1 MDLSHL
7 NKPQREAVLT
17 TEGPLLVLAG
27 AGSGKTRVIT
37 HRICH
42 LLDQK
47 VPARSILAVTFTN
60 KAASEMKERVVQM
73 AGQRA
78 LGVTLS
84 TFHAFGAEV
93 LKEHLVK
100 LGWPKKF
107 AIVDTGDQIALVRRA
122 MKERQIDD
130 KVFDARKVLT
140 LISRAKSSGTEP
152 QLKAPDEE
160 GGEDIEL
167 VAHLVFPLY
176 QLALKAQ
183 GAVDF
188 DDLIVFPSRIFE
200 KHPEVKAQYAKRFR
214 YIMVDE
220 YQDTNKAQLDLL
232 RHLGDSHLNV
242 CVVGDDDQCIYSWRG
257 AEVRNILD
265 FERLFPGGK
274 EVRLEQNY
282 RSNQVIL
289 DAANSVIEKNPDRR
303 AKRMWSEV
311 KGGPR
316 ITLCCAPSEEDEA
329 RWVASEVKRAIVEG
343 ISADEVAILYRVNGQ
358 SRFLEEFL
366 REREVRYEV
375 IGGSEFFDLREVKDV
390 IAYFRVIAN
399 PKDEISLLRIVNTPA
414 RGIGDVTMER
424 LTAWALE
431 QQVHLFEAMRRAA
444 EVETLPKGAAEK
456 LGEFVALIERYR
468 KGFNRSGAG
477 AASAAPDSSG
487 AKRRTGQGE
496 ATSNSGN
503 LSQLTRE
510 LLAEIQF
517 IDSARASAPT
527 LAAGDRKAKAVAHV
541 IQSLEVYEKREG
553 KKASL
558 LTYLNRLS
566 LDTKSE
572 EEEPHHQAG
581 RVTLMTLHGA
591 KGLEWKLVFMV
602 GVEEDLLPHSG
613 MQGEAP
619 NPEEERRLCYVGM
632 TRARERLVMTRAS
645 TRIKRGK
652 ELPRTPSRFLSDIP
666 EQLCDLVE
674 LAAIPVGPPTV
685 KEQNFFASLREKLK
699 SAKEGVVPG
708 GSGLDS
714 PGPDR

>member
-7 NKPQREAVLT
+7 NPPQREAVLT

-42 LLDQK
+42 LLDKK

-60 KAASEMKERVVQM
+60 KAASEMKERVVHM

-93 LKEHLVK
+93 LKEHLSK

-130 KVFDARKVLT
+130 KVFDSRKVLT

-152 QLKAPDEE
+152 QARGAGGEE
-160 GGEDIEL
+160 GEEGEDIEL

-200 KHPEVKAQYAKRFR
+200 KHPEVKEQFARRFR

-232 RHLGDSHLNV
+232 QHLGDSHRNV

-303 AKRMWSEV
+303 AKRMWSET

-316 ITLCCAPSEEDEA
+316 ITLCTAPSEEDEA

-343 ISADEVAILYRVNGQ
+343 ISSDEVAILYRVNGQ

-375 IGGSEFFDLREVKDV
+375 IGGTEFFDLREVKDV

-399 PKDEISLLRIVNTPA
+399 PKDEISLLRIVNTPS

-424 LTAWALE
+424 LTAWALSQE
-431 QQVHLFEAMRRAA
+431 VHLFQAMQRAA
-444 EVETLPKGAAEK
+444 EIETLPLGAAEK
-456 LGEFVALIERYR
+456 VGEFVTLIERYR
-468 KGFNRSGAG
+468 KSFN
-477 AASAAPDSSG
+477 
-487 AKRRTGQGE
+487 K
-496 ATSNSGN
+496 GN
-503 LSQLTRE
+503 LSVLTRD
-510 LLAEIQF
+510 LLAEIDF
-517 IDSARASAPT
+517 VGSARASAPT
-527 LAAGDRKAKAVAHV
+527 LASGDRKAKAVAHV
-541 IQSLEVYEKREG
+541 IHSLEVYEKREG

-572 EEEPHHQAG
+572 EDEPQHHAG
-581 RVTLMTLHGA
+581 RVTMMTLHGS

-652 ELPRTPSRFLSDIP
+652 ELARTPSRFLADIP

-674 LAAIPVGPPTV
+674 LAAIPVGPVTV
-685 KEQNFFASLREKLK
+685 KEKSFFASLREKLK
-699 SAKEGVVPG
+699 PTAPPEGSAGDAK
-708 GSGLDS
+708 GSGLDTPS
-714 PGPDR
+714 SDR

>member
-1 MDLSHL
+1 M
-7 NKPQREAVLT
+7 LT

-47 VPARSILAVTFTN
+47 VPARNILAVTFTN
-60 KAASEMKERVVQM
+60 KAAAEMKERVVHM
-73 AGQRA
+73 AGQRGT
-78 LGVTLS
+78 GVTLS

-93 LKEHLVK
+93 LREHLSK

-130 KVFDARKVLT
+130 KTFDPRKILT
-140 LISRAKSSGTEP
+140 LISRAKNSGVEP
-152 QLKAPDEE
+152 QPRKSRPAPKPIEDDGGDFDEFDEDEE
-160 GGEDIEL
+160 EDDGGELEL
-167 VAHLVFPLY
+167 ATHLVFPLY

-188 DDLIVFPSRIFE
+188 DDLIAFPSRIFE
-200 KHPEVKAQYAKRFR
+200 QHPEVKEQYGKRFR

-220 YQDTNKAQLDLL
+220 YQDTNKAQLELL
-232 RHLGDSHLNV
+232 RHLGDSHHNV

-282 RSNQVIL
+282 RSTQVIL
-289 DAANSVIEKNPDRR
+289 DAANSVIEKNPARR
-303 AKRMWSEV
+303 PKRMWSDT
-311 KGGPR
+311 KGGPK
-316 ITLCCAPSEEDEA
+316 IVVCTAPSEEDEA
-329 RWVASEVKRAIVEG
+329 RWVASEVKRAVTEG
-343 ISADEVAILYRVNGQ
+343 IRPDEMAILYRVNGQ

-375 IGGSEFFDLREVKDV
+375 AGGSEFFDQREVKDV

-399 PKDEISLLRIVNTPA
+399 PKDEISLLRIVNVPA

-424 LTAWALE
+424 LTGWAIKNEIPLWKAL
-431 QQVHLFEAMRRAA
+431 QRAN
-444 EVETLPKGAAEK
+444 EIETLPKGAAEK

-468 KGFNRSGAG
+468 ARFDK
-477 AASAAPDSSG
+477 
-487 AKRRTGQGE
+487 
-496 ATSNSGN
+496 GN
-503 LSQLTRE
+503 LSHVTHE
-510 LLAEIQF
+510 LLEEIEF
-517 IDSARASAPT
+517 IASARALAPS
-527 LAAGDRKAKAVAHV
+527 LASGDRKAKAVKHV
-541 IQSLEVYEKREG
+541 LQSLENYEKREG
-553 KKASL
+553 PKASL

-566 LDTKSE
+566 LDTKDDE
-572 EEEPHHQAG
+572 EEQHHLTG
-581 RVTLMTLHGA
+581 RVTLMTFHGS

-613 MQGEAP
+613 MQGELP

-632 TRARERLVMTRAS
+632 TRARERLVISRAS

-652 ELPRTPSRFLSDIP
+652 EVPRTPSRFLADIP
-666 EQLCDLVE
+666 EQLCEFIE
-674 LAAIPVGPPTV
+674 LAAIPAGPPTA
-685 KEQNFFASLREKLK
+685 KEQNFFASLRDRFKQ
-699 SAKEGVVPG
+699 AKEGTQNA
-708 GSGLDS
+708 GSGLDT
-714 PGPDR
+714 PGGDG

>member
-47 VPARSILAVTFTN
+47 VPARAILAVTFTN

-73 AGQRA
+73 GGQRA
-78 LGVTLS
+78 LGVTLA

-93 LKEHLVK
+93 LREHLHK
-100 LGWPKKF
+100 LGWPRKF

-122 MKERQIDD
+122 MKDRQIDD
-130 KVFDARKVLT
+130 KVFDPRKILT
-140 LISRAKSSGTEP
+140 LISRAKNSGEIP
-152 QLKAPDEE
+152 GE
-160 GGEDIEL
+160 GPRQPLVAEDDDDIDDIDGEDSDDLEL
-167 VAHLVFPLY
+167 AASIVFPLY

-200 KHPEVKAQYAKRFR
+200 QFPEVKQHYGERFR

-220 YQDTNKAQLDLL
+220 YQDTNKAQLELL
-232 RHLGDSHLNV
+232 RHLGDAHHNV

-265 FERLFPGGK
+265 FEKLFPGGK

-303 AKRMWSEV
+303 AKRMWSDV
-311 KGGPR
+311 KAGPK
-316 ITLCCAPSEEDEA
+316 ITLCSAPSEEDEA
-329 RWVASEVKRAIVEG
+329 RWVASEIKRAMSEG
-343 ISADEVAILYRVNGQ
+343 MSPDDMAILYRVNGQ

-375 IGGSEFFDLREVKDV
+375 HGGTEFFDRREVKDV

-399 PKDEISLLRIVNTPA
+399 PKDEISLLRIINTPA

-424 LTAWALE
+424 INGWALKNE
-431 QQVHLFEAMRRAA
+431 VPLWKALERSA
-444 EVETLPKGAAEK
+444 EIDTLPQGAAEK
-456 LGEFVALIERYR
+456 VLGFVALMERYR
-468 KGFNRSGAG
+468 GMFDK
-477 AASAAPDSSG
+477 
-487 AKRRTGQGE
+487 
-496 ATSNSGN
+496 GN
-503 LSQLTRE
+503 LSKVTSD
-510 LLAEIQF
+510 LLKEIDF
-517 IDSARASAPT
+517 MGNARANAPS
-527 LAAGDRKAKAVAHV
+527 LASGDRKAQAVKHV
-541 IQSLEVYEKREG
+541 IQSLENYEKKEG
-553 KKASL
+553 PKASL

-566 LDTKSE
+566 LDTKDDE
-572 EEEPHHQAG
+572 DEHEHLRG
-581 RVTLMTLHGA
+581 RVSMMTIHGS
-591 KGLEWKLVFMV
+591 KGLEWKLVFVV
-602 GVEEDLLPHSG
+602 GCEEDLLPHSG

-619 NPEEERRLCYVGM
+619 NPEEERRLCYVAM
-632 TRARERLVMTRAS
+632 TRARDRLVMSRATTRV
-645 TRIKRGK
+645 KRGK
-652 ELPRTPSRFLSDIP
+652 ELPRTPSRFLGDIP
-666 EQLCDLVE
+666 EQLCEVIDME
-674 LAAIPVGPPTV
+674 AIPKGPPTP
-685 KEQNFFASLREKLK
+685 KEKNFFANLRERLK
-699 SAKEGVVPG
+699 AE
-708 GSGLDS
+708 SGN
-714 PGPDR
+714 GPTS